1 MNYGTF
7 YIIGLVVLCLWCLAG
22 TADCIQRHR
31 RRQYEVGSPTPNENE
46 PEMTLNNRFYL
57 TREQWRTL
65 LDILVV

>member
-31 RRQYEVGSPTPNENE
+31 RRQYEIGSPTTNENE
-46 PEMTLNNRFYL
+46 PEDDT
-57 TREQWRTL
+57 EQQVLSYKRAMEDTA
-65 LDILVV
+65 DILVV